1 MVFITL
7 KRSKMYSQNQ
17 EDALILNH
25 WINRYGNSKGTLLDV
40 GANDGKTLSNSLLLI
55 NQGWSAHL
63 FEPSNPTF
71 QKLEQL
77 HKGNENVRCYNCGL
91 SDETGMKLFYESGT
105 LFNEGDVDLVSTTQD
120 SEFNKWKGRVS
131 FTETLAFFYTWQ
143 DWLKF
148 ASVENDKFDFISI
161 DAEGEDWKIL
171 SQIDLS
177 KHDCKI
183 LCVEWNSVP
192 ENDRLFT
199 QYANSHN
206 LFEIN
211 RNAENIIFA
220 K

>member
-1 MVFITL
+1 
-7 KRSKMYSQNQ
+7 MYSQNQ
-17 EDALILNH
+17 EDTFILNH
-25 WINRYGNSKGTLLDV
+25 WSTKYANLKGTLIDI

-55 NQGWSAHL
+55 QQGWSAHL
-63 FEPSNPTF
+63 FEPSKPTF
-71 QKLEQL
+71 TKMQDL
-77 HKGNENVRCYNCGL
+77 HKGNDCVRCYNCGL
-91 SDETGMKLFYESGT
+91 SDETGTKLFYESGT
-105 LFNEGDVDLVSTTQD
+105 LFDEGDIDLVSTTQV
-120 SEFNKWKGRVS
+120 SEFNKWNGRVS
-131 FTETLAFFYTWQ
+131 FSESVAFFYTWQ
-143 DWLKF
+143 DWLDYSKL
-148 ASVENDKFDFISI
+148 EDNKFDFISI

-171 SQIDLS
+171 SQIDLT

-183 LCVEWNSVP
+183 LCVEWNSLP

>member
-1 MVFITL
+1 MH
-7 KRSKMYSQNQ
+7 SQNQ
-17 EDALILNH
+17 EDSYILNH
-25 WINRYGNSKGTLLDV
+25 WSSIYGSAKGTLLDV
-40 GANDGKTLSNSLLLI
+40 GANDGKTLSNSLLFI
-55 NQGWSAHL
+55 EQGWSAHL

-71 QKLEQL
+71 KKLEEL
-77 HKGNENVRCYNCGL
+77 HKGNDRVRCFNCGL

-105 LFNEGDVDLVSTTQD
+105 LFNVGDVDLLSTTQD

-131 FTETLAFFYTWQ
+131 FSETHAFFYTWQ

-148 ASVENDKFDFISI
+148 ASLENDKFDFISI

-171 SQIDLS
+171 SQIDLT

-183 LCVEWNSVP
+183 LCVEWNSVT